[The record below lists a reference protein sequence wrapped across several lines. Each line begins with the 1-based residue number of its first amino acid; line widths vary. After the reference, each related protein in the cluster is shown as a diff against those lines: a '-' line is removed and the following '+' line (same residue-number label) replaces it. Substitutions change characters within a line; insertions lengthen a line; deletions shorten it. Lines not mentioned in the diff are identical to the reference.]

1 MKRSDII
8 DRYHIDD
15 ISFSVLVECA
25 HLSFNKKREQREREM
40 YTARFCFLSVLSL
53 SLERKKPNERSSVVG
68 ARRERERDREK
79 KKASHRR
86 HRSSHIVLSDLIFS
100 KIFIFF
106 SSCFVY
112 FAERKK
118 KNDVDAEEQRDDID
132 DD

>member
-25 HLSFNKKREQREREM
+25 HLSFNKKREQRERDVHR
-40 YTARFCFLSVLSL
+40 ALLLSL
-53 SLERKKPNERSSVVG
+53 SLFSLERKKPNERSSVVG

-106 SSCFVY
+106 FFV
-112 FAERKK
+112 FCVFCRKK
-118 KNDVDAEEQRDDID
+118 KEK
-132 DD
+132 